1 MDSAAS
7 CYESAVTATLGDTDS
22 AKLVPSL
29 AKASVSKAG
38 YWVSVAVKGS
48 ASEV

>member
-7 CYESAVTATLGDTDS
+7 CYESAVTATGDTES